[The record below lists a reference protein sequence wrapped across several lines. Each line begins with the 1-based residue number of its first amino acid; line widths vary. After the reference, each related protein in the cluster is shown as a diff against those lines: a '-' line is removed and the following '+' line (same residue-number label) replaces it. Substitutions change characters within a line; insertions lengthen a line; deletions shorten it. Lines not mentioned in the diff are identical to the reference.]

1 MAKTK
6 VNLNNVPKHI
16 GIIMDGNRRWAKKRG
31 LVALDGHEAGVKAL
45 VKIIDHCLE
54 LGVETLTIYALS
66 TENWRQRAKEEVKGL
81 FGLLIRLVREKKQEY
96 KKKGIKVGVLGD
108 IEAFPHKVSFAIK
121 EILSIVKTR
130 EKLKVNVCLNYGGRD
145 EIVKAVQNII
155 EKKIPANKINEEE
168 FAKHLYTNG
177 SQDPDLM
184 IRTGGE
190 VRISNFLIWQ
200 LSYSELY
207 FTPVL
212 WPDFSPEELDNA
224 IIEYQKRERR
234 FGK

>member
-6 VNLNNVPKHI
+6 IDLNKVPKHI
-16 GIIMDGNRRWAKKRG
+16 GIIMDGNRRWARKRG
-31 LVALDGHEAGVKAL
+31 LAALEGHEAGVKAL

-96 KKKGIKVGVLGD
+96 KQKGIKVGVLGD
-108 IEAFPHKVSFAIK
+108 IEAFPPKVSFAIK
-121 EILSIVKTR
+121 QILSIVKTR

-145 EIVKAVQNII
+145 EIIKAVQKII

-212 WPDFSPEELDNA
+212 WPDFSPEELDKA
-224 IIEYQKRERR
+224 ILDFQKRERR

>member
-1 MAKTK
+1 MVKTK
-6 VNLNNVPKHI
+6 IDLNKVPKHI

-81 FGLLIRLVREKKQEY
+81 FGLLIRLVKEKKQEY

-108 IEAFPHKVSFAIK
+108 IEAFPRKVSYAIK
-121 EILSIVKTR
+121 EILAIVKTR

-177 SQDPDLM
+177 SQDPDLI

-207 FTPVL
+207 FTNVL
-212 WPDFSPEELDNA
+212 WPDFSPEELDKA